1 MINLI
6 DVKKN
11 KEYISNDV
19 TYLITIANKGNIFE
33 NNIEHI
39 YKISEIV
46 EQKLS
51 EKLQK
56 YNPIKKESQFVRDM
70 YYSQIRDKNNT
81 FEKIYT
87 CNYNFKTEFKSTYTF
102 YLFEPNY
109 TNCDKLT
116 FPNLSKYHLTT
127 NIVQK
132 ILQIG
137 NIKIIIENNSVFIE
151 FKNANLDILN
161 DILNIL
167 NTFAS

>member
-19 TYLITIANKGNIFE
+19 TYLITLVYNGNIFE
-33 NNIEHI
+33 KNIESM
-39 YKISEIV
+39 YKIPEIV
-46 EQKLS
+46 EQKMS

-87 CNYNFKTEFKSTYTF
+87 CNYIFKTEFKSSYTF
-102 YLFEPNY
+102 YMFELDY
-109 TNCDKLT
+109 TVCDKLT

-127 NIVQK
+127 NIIQK

-137 NIKIIIENNSVFIE
+137 NIKIIIENDSVFIE

-161 DILNIL
+161 DILNIF
-167 NTFAS
+167 NSFSS